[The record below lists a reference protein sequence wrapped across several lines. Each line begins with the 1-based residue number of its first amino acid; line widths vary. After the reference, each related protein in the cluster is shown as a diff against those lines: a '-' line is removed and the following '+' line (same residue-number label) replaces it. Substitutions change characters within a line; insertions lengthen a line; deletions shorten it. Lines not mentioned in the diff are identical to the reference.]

1 MDDELNI
8 LPLSTHVRTL
18 APVPPGT
25 EADPDGSGGAELRE
39 LRSTLQD
46 VQPAGSL
53 LECCRSLDQAR
64 GVPTAARR
72 RRKHA

>member
-18 APVPPGT
+18 APVPPGS
-25 EADPDGSGGAELRE
+25 EADPDGAGGAELRE
-39 LRSTLQD
+39 LRTTLQD
-46 VQPAGSL
+46 VQPAGPL

-64 GVPTAARR
+64 EGRG
-72 RRKHA
+72 